1 LGPSSEDYLF
11 FPKELRITAFA
22 RTHYYFDQALVSGEF
37 ATCHVSGEFG
47 DPRILIELGEMKYDR

>member
-1 LGPSSEDYLF
+1 MN
-11 FPKELRITAFA
+11 
-22 RTHYYFDQALVSGEF
+22 GEF